1 METRMIMGAL
11 ALYLNNT
18 TAEGSA
24 FSGTVAEFV
33 EIVQEQDLL
42 LGGEMG
48 ALLTPYFMEPFAFF
62 KDATLDESFI
72 TIWLGTE
79 ITVDSYEK
87 I

>member
-1 METRMIMGAL
+1 MIMGAL

-33 EIVQEQDLL
+33 EIVQEQDRFPQ
-42 LGGEMG
+42 LGAEMG